1 MTISDRKERER
12 RLRRQTILKFAKKI
26 IAKFGVEEMSM
37 NQLADAAE
45 LNKATLYLYFAN
57 KDDLIDAIVYEGL
70 QVLETRLQDSDSR
83 SETGLERVLNQ
94 VHTIFSFYRQ
104 HPVYFYT
111 FNHQERRP
119 SSLRTEGPFAEKG
132 NEIASRVFGKTATA
146 LKLGIEQ
153 GNIRKNVD
161 TNVFLILMFAQIYG
175 VMHTVYAKADVYED
189 LLALDTVTIEQSTI
203 DSLRYYLEVKQ

>member
-1 MTISDRKERER
+1 M
-12 RLRRQTILKFAKKI
+12 RRQTILKFAKKI

-104 HPVYFYT
+104 HPFYFYA

-119 SSLRTEGPFAEKG
+119 SSLRKEGPFAEKG
-132 NEIASRVFGKTATA
+132 NEIASKVFGKTATA

-153 GNIRKNVD
+153 GNIRENID
-161 TNVFLILMFAQIYG
+161 INVFLILMFAQIFG
-175 VMHTVYAKADVYED
+175 VMHTVHTKEDVYED
-189 LLALDTVTIEQSTI
+189 LLALDSGTIEDSTVEF
-203 DSLRYYLEVKQ
+203 LRYYLEV